1 MKTVKI
7 FGWKPPQRPWWVKEL
22 MQYPRPVRVQL
33 VLLLILTLSSCT
45 STVIQIGSS
54 LTPSS
59 DHAIMCEQK

>member
-45 STVIQIGSS
+45 STVIQVGSV
-54 LTPSS
+54 LTTPAE
-59 DHAIMCEQK
+59 HAKICE